1 MISRNVR
8 NIRRSENRLMRN
20 CNKNRRN
27 IRRRFENVSLGEE
40 LYNEITRDLNAFE
53 ERVQKRF
60 EEICKTEYHYKRVDG
75 HIAVEDGLE
84 TDEGNPMLCFY
95 LFDRKGWNVYMTYGD
110 SRGSL
115 SEVNYSFQIDGF
127 YEDDEYFCGTT
138 EKDLIEAVAERF
150 ARDFDSLEH

>member
-1 MISRNVR
+1 MIRRNVR

-27 IRRRFENVSLGEE
+27 IRRRFENVSLAEE
-40 LYNEITRDLNAFE
+40 
-53 ERVQKRF
+53 RF
-60 EEICKTEYHYKRVDG
+60 EEICKNEYHYNRVNG

-115 SEVNYSFQIDGF
+115 SEVTYSFQSDGF

-138 EKDLIEAVAERF
+138 EKDLIEAVAEKF